1 MDNNSEIEKLM
12 NDEYLRGVEDGEI
25 SGYNEGY
32 SEGYDDGYDI
42 GYDIGLEKG
51 QDNTFQY

>member
-1 MDNNSEIEKLM
+1 MEYNSEIEELL
-12 NDEYLRGVEDGEI
+12 NREYLRGVEVGEI

-42 GYDIGLEKG
+42 GYDTGFEKG